1 MHYINFLLNKG
12 LLVKII
18 PRILVSASICATLGI
33 SGIITGVSVIINDE
47 PITLY
52 EVYKYSEKYK
62 ISRNESLNLLVREK
76 LEQSEMK
83 RLRIDADIFEV
94 DQYIEK
100 LANNNGMSQ
109 FEFLNMLKSKN
120 IQIDEYKDEIKS
132 KIKKDKLY
140 RNIFADKQV
149 TIEEKELHDF
159 YTSNPDQFKVANSFD
174 VTAYSATD
182 GNALVAIMK
191 NPMIQPQGVQVTSQV
206 LQANTLNDQL
216 KALLNSTKNGEF
228 SKIININNNP
238 TMFYLKEKNNFETIP
253 FESVKQSIYQV
264 LSKQKEESILT
275 DYFEKVKSSASID
288 VVRSPS

>member
-1 MHYINFLLNKG
+1 M
-12 LLVKII
+12 KII
-18 PRILVSASICATLGI
+18 PRILVSTSICATLGL

-52 EVYKYSEKYK
+52 EVYKYSEKYN

-76 LEQSEMK
+76 LEKSEIK
-83 RLRIDADIFEV
+83 KLRIDADVFEI

-109 FEFLNMLKSKN
+109 YEFLNMLKSKN
-120 IQIDEYKDEIKS
+120 IKIDEYKDEIKNT
-132 KIKKDKLY
+132 IKKNKLY
-140 RNIFADKQV
+140 RTIFADKQSN
-149 TIEEKELHDF
+149 IEESELSEF
-159 YTSNPDQFKVANSFD
+159 YSSNPDQFKVANTFD
-174 VTAYSATD
+174 VTAYSAAD
-182 GNALVAIMK
+182 GNALVAIIK
-191 NPMIQPQGVQVTSQV
+191 NPMIQPQGVQVLSQT
-206 LQANTLNDQL
+206 LQANTLNDKL

-238 TMFYLKEKNNFETIP
+238 TMFYLKKKENFETIP
-253 FESVKQSIYQV
+253 FENVKQSIYQV
-264 LSKQKEESILT
+264 LSKQKEESILK

>member
-18 PRILVSASICATLGI
+18 PRILVSTSICATLGL

-52 EVYKYSEKYK
+52 EVYKYSEKYQL
-62 ISRNESLNLLVREK
+62 SRNESLNLLVREK

-83 RLRIDADIFEV
+83 KLRIDADIFEV

-140 RNIFADKQV
+140 RSIFANKQV
-149 TIEEKELHDF
+149 TIEEKELSDF
-159 YTSNPDQFKVANSFD
+159 YNSNPDQFKVANSFD

-182 GNALVAIMK
+182 GNSLVSIMK

-216 KALLNSTKNGEF
+216 KALLNSTKDGEF

-238 TMFYLKEKNNFETIP
+238 TMFYLKKKDNFETIP

-264 LSKQKEESILT
+264 LSKQKEEKILK